1 MRAHV
6 VSGFAAG
13 QILHQACEEYGLV
26 GEVFAIDEHPHVGP
40 LKSDRIR
47 HEWWRPIRDQ
57 YLDRLS
63 SVMPG
68 LEEQWHF
75 ALTRILDSAREVV
88 IWSSDT
94 ANDQTHMRLAAAKLE
109 SFTGSVRLVDVPMRD
124 GLAGVVAH
132 YADTL
137 AALGMRSRALPAGK
151 RAALARDYRER
162 FDNSQGVWLQ
172 SDRGLELAD
181 YAVFD
186 DAVLAACPDGF
197 TDPALI
203 TGLAMSRFDGRN
215 LVPDMFLRWRLR
227 LLADA
232 GVVQAKGNSWLVDA
246 CDIRVRRLVGV
257 RRNPTIPGRRLEKLQ
272 SGA

>member
-13 QILHQACEEYGLV
+13 QILNQACEEYGLV
-26 GEVFAIDEHPHVGP
+26 GEVIAIDEHPHVGP

-47 HEWWRPIRDQ
+47 HEWWRPLRDQ

-88 IWSSDT
+88 IWSSDW
-94 ANDQTHMRLAAAKLE
+94 ANDQVHLRLAAAKLE

-124 GLAGVVAH
+124 GLAGVAAH

-137 AALGMRSRALPAGK
+137 AALGMRSGALSAGK

-162 FDNSQGVWLQ
+162 LDNSEGVWFQ
-172 SDRGLELAD
+172 TDRGLELAD
-181 YAVFD
+181 YSVFD
-186 DAVLAACPDGF
+186 DAILDACPDGF
-197 TDPALI
+197 TDPALV

-232 GVVQAKGNSWLVDA
+232 GVVQTKGKRWFVDA
-246 CDIRVRRLVGV
+246 CDIRVRRLVEV
-257 RRNPTIPGRRLEKLQ
+257 RRNPTIPGRSLEKLQ